1 MQHILITGGFGLIGK
16 HLSKK
21 LEENGYDVAILSREN
36 TTKTSYK
43 TYTWDVT
50 KKYIEK
56 EAIENA
62 DFIIHLAGAN
72 IGEKRWNQ
80 KRKKELLDSRV
91 NSTKLLF
98 EYVKKYNP
106 KLKAFIA
113 ASAIGYYGSITSEK
127 IFDEEDKPTSY

>member
-1 MQHILITGGFGLIGK
+1 MNKKSIHSFFMQHILITGGFGLIGK
-16 HLSKK
+16 HLSER
-21 LEENGYDVAILSREN
+21 LEENGYDVAILSREK

-72 IGEKRWNQ
+72 IGDKRWNP
-80 KRKKELLDSRV
+80 KRK
-91 NSTKLLF
+91 
-98 EYVKKYNP
+98 
-106 KLKAFIA
+106 
-113 ASAIGYYGSITSEK
+113 
-127 IFDEEDKPTSY
+127 